1 MSMTIRP
8 VVTGDIAD
16 MLGMVT
22 ALSAHHDD
30 VATVTSVELER
41 DVCGPDPWAI
51 GLIVRDGTRAV
62 GYAIL
67 SRLICLQRGERGF
80 DIHHLYV
87 VDDLR
92 GQGVGRALIMAAAD
106 TARAYGCSDLRISAA
121 PTNTDAQAAYLA
133 CGFATAP
140 NSAARFLMPLGQA
153 GAATS

>member
-1 MSMTIRP
+1 
-8 VVTGDIAD
+8 VGYWAD
-16 MLGMVT
+16 
-22 ALSAHHDD
+22 
-30 VATVTSVELER
+30 R
-41 DVCGPDPWAI
+41 
-51 GLIVRDGTRAV
+51 TRCHPAV

-67 SRLICLQRGERGF
+67 LRLICLQRGERGF

-153 GAATS
+153 RVATS

>member
-1 MSMTIRP
+1 MSVTIRP

-16 MLGMVT
+16 MLGMIA

-30 VATVTSVELER
+30 VATVTCVELER

-67 SRLICLQRGERGF
+67 SRLIWLQRGERGF

-106 TARAYGCSDLRISAA
+106 TARAYGCNDLRISAA
-121 PTNTDAQAAYLA
+121 PTNADAQAAYLA
-133 CGFATAP
+133 CGFAPAP